1 MIMMLVLRRSQDKER
16 LKDQLRIRK
25 AKADGVKRGVLTLDM
40 IKVETKRKVLSN
52 DEIMWLGEDQLQL
65 RTKICSTQMSAEK
78 FWEKASYVRQ

>member
-25 AKADGVKRGVLTLDM
+25 EKADGVKRGVLTLYM

-52 DEIMWLGEDQLQL
+52 DEIMWLGEEQLQL

>member
-52 DEIMWLGEDQLQL
+52 DEIMWLGEEQLQL

>member
-25 AKADGVKRGVLTLDM
+25 AKADGVKRGVLTLYM

-52 DEIMWLGEDQLQL
+52 DEIMWLGEEQLQL

>member
-25 AKADGVKRGVLTLDM
+25 AKADGVKRGVLTLYM